1 MKKVVVFGGG
11 TGLSTLLSG
20 LKLFPLDV
28 TTVIA
33 VSDNGSSTGV
43 LKKEL
48 DIPAVG
54 DVGKVLISMANVDED
69 FTRLLRY
76 RFSKDGSLHNHPV
89 RNILLAALIDLKG
102 SLTEA
107 TRYMC
112 TLLNVKGT
120 VLPLTEEKV
129 ELVGQGRKPGRDFYG
144 QTEVSRNIRNI
155 KRLSYDHDV
164 HVSQEVVSRILDCD
178 LIILSPGSLY
188 TSILPHLIA
197 EEVVEAIGKARAPIL
212 YVCNL
217 VTQPGETDGY
227 QVSDH
232 LREINRYLKG
242 RKVDLVLANNARIDQ
257 QVKDVYR
264 ATEAKTVVELDREKV
279 EAMKARIIEDE
290 IFCLDESGSIR
301 HDPLKTAFLI
311 FSYLMGK

>member
-76 RFSKDGSLHNHPV
+76 RFSRDGSLHNHPV

-129 ELVGQGRKPGRDFYG
+129 ELVGQGRRPGKDFYG

-164 HVSQEVVSRILDCD
+164 HVSKEVVSRILDCD

-197 EEVVEAIGKARAPIL
+197 EEVVEAIGKAKAPIL

-232 LREINRYLKG
+232 LREINRYLKE

-257 QVKDVYR
+257 QVKDLYR
-264 ATEAKTVVELDREKV
+264 STEDKTVVELDREKV
-279 EAMKARIIEDE
+279 EAMKTRIIEDD